1 MGAKIK
7 IEAKNL
13 IKIYGENTKQALELL
28 NNGSS
33 REEILSRTGKTVG
46 VTGVNFSIQEGEIFV
61 FIGLS
66 GSGKSTVLRCIN
78 GLLKPTSGSI
88 CIDERHVELMGEKE
102 LRIFRGEKMGMV
114 FQHFAILPNRT
125 ILENVAF
132 GLEIKGVSKA
142 ERLRRAY
149 EGIETVGLRA
159 WYNRY
164 PGELSGGM
172 MQRVGLARALVM
184 DSDILLMDEPFSALD
199 ALIRGEMQEELL
211 RLQENIK
218 KTIVFVTHDLDEALR
233 MGNKI
238 AVMRDGAIEQTGSA
252 EEILL
257 DPANDYVA
265 KFLQSVDVS
274 KILTA
279 GNIASKTSDTIL
291 DTESPAVAGKK
302 MEIHNTDFLFVLG
315 RDRRVKG
322 IVSLEDVMQLIEQGR
337 HSIIEALKDADTI
350 EAATTMQDI
359 YPVLRKINKALAV
372 VDERGVFQ
380 GVITR
385 RSLISSL
392 AERRSG

>member
-1 MGAKIK
+1 MNAI

-13 IKIYGENTKQALELL
+13 IKIYGDNTRQALDLL
-28 NNGSS
+28 NKGFS
-33 REEILSRTGKTVG
+33 RDEILRRTGKTVG
-46 VTGVNFSIQEGEIFV
+46 INGIDFEINPGEIFV

-66 GSGKSTVLRCIN
+66 GSGKSTALRCIN
-78 GLLKPTSGSI
+78 GLLKPTSGSVYV
-88 CIDERHVELMGEKE
+88 DGRHIESMTEKE
-102 LRIFRGEKMGMV
+102 LRKFRGEKMGMV

-125 ILENVAF
+125 ILDNVAF
-132 GLEIKGVSKA
+132 GLEIKGVTRADRARK
-142 ERLRRAY
+142 AY
-149 EGIETVGLRA
+149 EALETVGLQA

-164 PGELSGGM
+164 PRELSGGM

-211 RLQENIK
+211 RLQDTIK

-233 MGNKI
+233 MGNRI
-238 AVMRDGAIEQTGSA
+238 AVMRDGTIEQTGTS

-257 DPANDYVA
+257 NPANDYVS
-265 KFLQSVDVS
+265 KFLQNVDVT

-279 GNIASKTSDTIL
+279 GNIASKIPVTIL
-291 DTESPAVAGKK
+291 DSESPAVAAKK
-302 MEIHNTDFLFVLG
+302 MEIYNTEFIFVLG

-322 IVSLEDVMQLIEQGR
+322 IILMEDIMQLLEQGLHSITGVMQTAETV
-337 HSIIEALKDADTI
+337 SM
-350 EAATTMQDI
+350 ATTMQDI
-359 YPVLRKINKALAV
+359 YPALRQTRNALAV
-372 VDERGVFQ
+372 IDDQGVFQ

-392 AERRSG
+392 AERRTV